1 MQQETEIPEISEEEK
16 FRIAYNKAKA
26 LKEEGNKYYREKD
39 YTSAIKKY
47 YEASEN
53 LHNEKYQK
61 SRNAEYLDLK
71 LTLVTNISQALYA
84 SKSYSDV
91 IDQCKYSEKEFPNSV
106 KLKYYHALALSEQS
120 EFEEA
125 ITLLRSALNLE
136 PTNKSVSKMIKEISQ
151 KKKQHNEELK
161 KSYGGMFLNKDKPKP
176 AHPSPS
182 QSQSKEPKNQRKWGW
197 GLLAGLGLLA
207 VGGMFLI
214 NYTRQTK
221 SH

>member
-1 MQQETEIPEISEEEK
+1 M
-16 FRIAYNKAKA
+16 
-26 LKEEGNKYYREKD
+26 
-39 YTSAIKKY
+39 SAIKKY
-47 YEASEN
+47 YEAAES

-61 SRNAEYLDLK
+61 ARNAEYLDLK
-71 LTLVTNISQALYA
+71 LNLVTNISQTLYA

-91 IDQCKYSEKEFPNSV
+91 IEQCKYSEREFPSSV

-125 ITLLRSALNLE
+125 ISLLRSALTLE

-151 KKKQHNEELK
+151 KKRQHNEELR
-161 KSYGGMFLNKDKPKP
+161 KSYGGMLLNKDKPKP
-176 AHPSPS
+176 AQSDS
-182 QSQSKEPKNQRKWGW
+182 QSQSKQPKNQRDWPW
-197 GLLAGLGLLA
+197 GLFASLGLLA

-214 NYTRQTK
+214 NYTRQNR